1 MSETPPA
8 VARSP
13 QMPPL
18 PAPTV
23 APGGGSVMQA
33 TYNFGLD
40 NLMRVIVNREKLSD
54 WHHKIRSKMFP
65 LIAGFYVRCRVED
78 AADGKALYK
87 VGRIKQLKPDWS
99 VELDLLTTDEIRAGR
114 SHTNYDC
121 ISNTRTTDVEFATW
135 VSKLPPESVQLIVA
149 DAFRMEERLRL
160 LESVILAEP
169 AFHAKKKETKGAA
182 GGEGGS
188 HDAHGHVLPERYV
201 FSQNVLLVENEG
213 EPPAVTT
220 LVDILTNAIGAKG
233 VAEPDTPR
241 ALAGA
246 GGTKPRTFEE
256 AVASNSTM
264 VSLQEVKNYVQSPTQ
279 PMPDPARVIET
290 LRRSANANYTAF
302 DFTDIPSFAR
312 SVLAVC
318 TMARDIVAKESLY
331 LKLKSPMV
339 VFGDIHGN
347 YADMQFFLQ
356 RVIAFDDIMMKFTT
370 SGLLFLGDYVDRG
383 PHSVEVICYLL
394 ALKCIAP
401 TKVHLLRGNH
411 ESPEVN
417 GDVDVYGYSSFKY
430 QCLERFGR
438 DKGMELWVAINEV
451 FQFLPVIANIDN
463 KIFCVHGGLPQYCG
477 GEDLRLE
484 TLADPLFPRISVVQ
498 CNDPTNVAQRMMVN
512 DLLWSDPAAPG
523 APVDQFGFGP
533 NPRGPDIKTF
543 GSRAVD
549 MFCERYGFQ
558 YIFRAHQEKADGLRL
573 SDNARVVTIFSTSDY
588 AGHQNGAGCV
598 FVHEGKIRMAIKKP
612 LRAAD
617 AGGVVLRGNISP
629 RQLRGG
635 AAGAPPPAAGG
646 KSPTRFR

>member
-1 MSETPPA
+1 MSETPPQ
-8 VARSP
+8 VRSP
-13 QMPPL
+13 QQSSL
-18 PAPTV
+18 PAPS
-23 APGGGSVMQA
+23 APPMGGGA
-33 TYNFGLD
+33 AITTTYNFTLD
-40 NLMRVIVNREKLSD
+40 CLMRVIVNREKLSD

-78 AADGKALYK
+78 AQDGKALYK

-99 VELDLLTTDEIRAGR
+99 VELDLLTTDEIRASR

-121 ISNTRTTDVEFATW
+121 ISNTRTTETEFAAW
-135 VSKLPPESVQLIVA
+135 VSKLPPESCQAIVA

-169 AFHAKKKETKGAA
+169 AFHAKKKGEKAATSAA
-182 GGEGGS
+182 GEGV
-188 HDAHGHVLPERYV
+188 AANLPERYV
-201 FSQNVLLVENEG
+201 FSQNVLLVENDG
-213 EPPAVTT
+213 EPPSVTT
-220 LVDILTNAIGAKG
+220 LTDILTNAVGQKG

-241 ALAGA
+241 ALAAAGA
-246 GGTKPRTFEE
+246 AAGRPRTFEE

-264 VSLQEVKNYVQSPTQ
+264 VQLQDVRNFVNSPTS
-279 PMPDPARVIET
+279 PMPDPAKVVET
-290 LRRSANANYTAF
+290 LRRSANANFTAF
-302 DFTDIPSFAR
+302 DFQDIAGFAR
-312 SVLAVC
+312 SVLSVC
-318 TMARDIVAKESLY
+318 TMARDIAAKESLY

-347 YADMQFFLQ
+347 YADMQFFLNK
-356 RVIAFDDIMMKFTT
+356 VIAFDDIMLKFTT
-370 SGLLFLGDYVDRG
+370 TGLLFLGDYVDRG
-383 PHSVEVICYLL
+383 PHSVECICFLL

-401 TKVHLLRGNH
+401 NKVYLLRGNH

-438 DKGMELWVAINEV
+438 DKGMEVWVAINEV

-558 YIFRAHQEKADGLRL
+558 YIFRAHQEKADGLRV

-588 AGHQNGAGCV
+588 AGHQNGAGCILV
-598 FVHEGKIRMAIKKP
+598 ANGKIRMAIKKP
-612 LRAAD
+612 MNRPPPEPRQ
-617 AGGVVLRGNISP
+617 GTVSP
-629 RQLRGG
+629 RTLGRGLPG
-635 AAGAPPPAAGG
+635 FVPRPGGNAPAG
-646 KSPTRFR
+646 KR